1 MLLGKALVR
10 KVVEYILRQ
19 ELSLIVRCYRLAVVI
34 YRMGRVCHKTGDYE
48 NAKRFYEAAIDR
60 NLEKTLY
67 YPCYAAYYIGL
78 IYKSEGDKMKANE
91 YFKICRKTDSPI
103 YGESIHQKAKREME

>member
-1 MLLGKALVR
+1 
-10 KVVEYILRQ
+10 
-19 ELSLIVRCYRLAVVI
+19 
-34 YRMGRVCHKTGDYE
+34 MGRVCHKTGDYE